1 MGTLLRMPDRQ
12 HPTPIVSDDLNDHFA
27 AIVHHS
33 FDAIVAKDLRGVV
46 QSWNPAAERIFGWT
60 AAEIIGRSV
69 RDLIPPDRQH
79 EEDSILRRI
88 RTGELV
94 PKFETERLHKNGR
107 RIQVAVTVS
116 PLRDRD
122 GHIVGASKIAHDNTE
137 TFEIRT
143 RLISSERQ
151 FRMLANSIP
160 QLAWIA
166 DSVGSVFWYNDRWYD
181 YTGTTLEQM
190 RGWGW
195 TAVHHPDHVER
206 VKTRIQHSWDSGEEW
221 EDTFPLRGKDGNYR
235 WFLSR
240 AKPLRDESGNVW
252 RWFGT
257 NTDITEQRQHEQQ
270 IQLLMGEINHRAKN
284 MLAVVQALVRRTADS
299 AFAESL
305 GARLQA
311 LSRNQDLLIKR
322 NWTGTPIGELIE
334 SQLAVVND
342 LIGTRVVIDGERKLL
357 LSPVAAETIGLAI
370 HELSTNA
377 TKYGALSDLHGVVRI
392 ECRVL
397 DDRADRKL
405 VMVWRETGGPPI
417 GHPGHPGFGTVMID
431 SNPRAALG
439 AEVEIDYPPS
449 GLCWRLTAPLERVI
463 TMS

>member
-27 AIVHHS
+27 AIVRHS
-33 FDAIVAKDLRGVV
+33 FDAIVAKDLQGVV

-190 RGWGW
+190 IP
-195 TAVHHPDHVER
+195 AA
-206 VKTRIQHSWDSGEEW
+206 I
-221 EDTFPLRGKDGNYR
+221 
-235 WFLSR
+235 
-240 AKPLRDESGNVW
+240 
-252 RWFGT
+252 
-257 NTDITEQRQHEQQ
+257 
-270 IQLLMGEINHRAKN
+270 
-284 MLAVVQALVRRTADS
+284 ADDL
-299 AFAESL
+299 FA
-305 GARLQA
+305 
-311 LSRNQDLLIKR
+311 
-322 NWTGTPIGELIE
+322 
-334 SQLAVVND
+334 
-342 LIGTRVVIDGERKLL
+342 
-357 LSPVAAETIGLAI
+357 
-370 HELSTNA
+370 
-377 TKYGALSDLHGVVRI
+377 
-392 ECRVL
+392 
-397 DDRADRKL
+397 
-405 VMVWRETGGPPI
+405 REG
-417 GHPGHPGFGTVMID
+417 
-431 SNPRAALG
+431 
-439 AEVEIDYPPS
+439 
-449 GLCWRLTAPLERVI
+449 
-463 TMS
+463 